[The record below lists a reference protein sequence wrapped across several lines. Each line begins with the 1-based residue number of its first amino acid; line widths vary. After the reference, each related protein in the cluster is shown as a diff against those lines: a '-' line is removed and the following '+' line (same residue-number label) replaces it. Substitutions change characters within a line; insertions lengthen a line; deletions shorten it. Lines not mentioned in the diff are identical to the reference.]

1 MISAEL
7 AKLGPCRTTDTG
19 STLAGWSFLETIDY
33 MLASARCL
41 DKLHASGLEI
51 SGMVDFELVNILIEE
66 MEKPY
71 LTPVLAP
78 TNHDFTQ
85 ENAFWLVAWNN
96 EEPAMII
103 GARLE
108 PLGNESVETYWKRT
122 SRRHYPCGDGETI
135 ETVAPEVN
143 SELRGRLAY
152 IGDLFVQR
160 KHRGAAVL
168 LENFMLL
175 AHAAIG
181 LKWDPDFTYA
191 FMRNRDVRLGFA
203 NRYGFTRHFPSARV
217 WVNPPD
223 GRSNSEWL
231 VSLPRNDRNH
241 VVRNVL
247 SSDDELRIVQNETV
261 PRKVAN
267 R

>member
-1 MISAEL
+1 MV
-7 AKLGPCRTTDTG
+7 
-19 STLAGWSFLETIDY
+19 
-33 MLASARCL
+33 ASARCL
-41 DKLHASGLEI
+41 DNLKASGLEV
-51 SGMVDFELVNILIEE
+51 SGIVDFELVDLLIEE
-66 MEKPY
+66 MDKPY

-78 TNHDFTQ
+78 ANHDFTQ

-108 PLGNESVETYWKRT
+108 PLGTETVETYWKRT
-122 SRRHYPCGDGETI
+122 SRRHYPSGEGETI

-143 SELRGRLAY
+143 KDLRGKLAY

-160 KHRGAAVL
+160 THRGIPDL
-168 LENFMLL
+168 LENFMLF
-175 AHAAIG
+175 AHATIG

-203 NRYGFTRHFPSARV
+203 NRYGFTRHFPSART

-231 VSLPRNDRNH
+231 VSLPRSDRNH
-241 VVRNVL
+241 VIRNVVA
-247 SSDDELRIVQNETV
+247 SHDELRIVQNEAV
-261 PRKVAN
+261 PRKVVN